1 MKVYK
6 DTAYQGLIEQ
16 LSRNIESD
24 NTDVFTPTYIIGAN
38 FLGQNYIQT
47 QLTENSGI
55 AANLKFLAWD
65 NLLSKL
71 FWIIQHNILREEQ
84 QSALDFISKKKTQL
98 ILFDLLDS
106 QDFKDEFGKVSRYYN
121 DNENKRWGLAQKT
134 QEIFTR
140 YLKLNPQLLTDWD
153 EGKFHYKNSDRQ
165 EEQEQWQQYLW
176 KKYRAELNG
185 RPDDYTVYKT
195 LKNDLNTHRELI
207 CQEIPAIHIVRT
219 EFFATAQLELL
230 EELSNCIPVYFYQHF
245 IPQSEVANHPTKLWK
260 GNQDKIGNQPF
271 IEGNV
276 TQKSSEDIFEILS
289 DNLKIVGHYTPYREV
304 EGLLNEILSQADA
317 NNGKMESRNY
327 VVYCQ
332 DLQKYTP
339 AIHHFFNLKNYRIP
353 YKTIG
358 EYTYDE
364 DTPLQAFHEILDYD
378 ESLMKPESLMG
389 IIENSTIAQ
398 RFNFEDF
405 EEIRRW
411 INGANIRY
419 SYAGDSEIETDLV
432 AWKKGLERLI
442 YGIMTGENDWTKVGL
457 EKEEWLIDATESSG
471 YDQLFGLADF
481 VEKLHDFKLKTNEK
495 KTLENW
501 IKWTDEGLDLF
512 FGDNT
517 NNIYID
523 NFKTYLGEFHLEK
536 ELEINFKTW
545 FEMLKPRLEN
555 IPESAKG
562 RMQGIIF
569 TELSGS
575 QAIPAENIAVLGLN
589 YDAFPAVA
597 KKLDFD
603 LLKDEEENKITSPK
617 EKGKNLFLKTISG
630 ANEKLYLSYQ
640 SRSPKDNE
648 EQPPSILIEQ
658 LMNTLDWSDKKIIH
672 HPLHG
677 FSSQYNQQDESAESQ
692 GHFRLKS
699 YTAPKTE
706 DEEGNFKALLSDK
719 EGEDEE
725 ALEEDIIEIDIRDF
739 IRFFQD
745 SFKYYYNKV
754 LGVYFNDDKEQLP
767 DGEPFDLDGLQKWMV
782 RNKII
787 TEDIQETDDYTNTAI
802 RDLKY
807 KGNLPLGDLGEI
819 AFKDFYKEDTK
830 YGKNYSELIKEY
842 FKLIQLKEKRSETID
857 KTIVHNGKKYVFNFK
872 TDVYDNEFIFP
883 VISSSYEKYKFE
895 WLIKSWFLFD
905 EKQIKKTKLIYS
917 EWGKLKQ
924 HDWSENEVSQIL
936 NRELMKNLIERFIGG
951 NKNFDPYHIF
961 KNLKKPSNKDKLKEE
976 LTPDGYKIISEYVL
990 NETAKKNFNWANF
1003 LNNTQFLQSLLNK

>member
-1 MKVYK
+1 
-6 DTAYQGLIEQ
+6 
-16 LSRNIESD
+16 
-24 NTDVFTPTYIIGAN
+24 
-38 FLGQNYIQT
+38 
-47 QLTENSGI
+47 
-55 AANLKFLAWD
+55 FLAWD

-71 FWIIQHNILREEQ
+71 FWTIQNNIRREEQ
-84 QSALDFISKKKTQL
+84 QSALDFVSKKKTQL

-106 QDFKDEFGKVSRYYN
+106 KDFKDEFGKVSDYY
-121 DNENKRWGLAQKT
+121 DGNENKRWGLAQKV

-140 YLKLNPQLLTDWD
+140 YLKLKPQLLTDWE
-153 EGKFHYKNSDRQ
+153 EGKFQYKNSDRQ

-176 KKYRAELNG
+176 RKYRAELNG

-195 LKNDLNTHRELI
+195 LKNGLDTHRELI
-207 CQEIPAIHIVRT
+207 FQEIPAIHIVRT

-245 IPQSEVANHPTKLWK
+245 IPQGKVANHPTKLWK
-260 GNQDKIGNQPF
+260 GNQDVIENQAF
-271 IEGNV
+271 IKESV
-276 TQKSSEDIFEILS
+276 TKKSSEDVFENLS

-317 NNGKMESRNY
+317 NNGKMESRKY

-339 AIHHFFNLKNYRIP
+339 AIHHFFNLRNYRIP

-364 DTPLQAFHEILDYD
+364 DTPLQAFYEILDYD
-378 ESLMKPESLMG
+378 ESLMKPENLMG

-411 INGANIRY
+411 INEANIRY
-419 SYAGDSEIETDLV
+419 SYAGDSTLETDLV

-442 YGIMTGENDWTKVGL
+442 YGSMTGENDWTRVGL
-457 EKEEWLIDATESSG
+457 EKEEWLIDATESRG

-481 VEKLHDFKLKTNEK
+481 VEKLYEFKLKTNEK
-495 KTLENW
+495 KTIENW

-517 NNIYID
+517 KNIYID

-617 EKGKNLFLKTISG
+617 EKDKNLFLKIISG

-658 LMNTLDWSDKKIIH
+658 LMNTLDWNDKKIIH

-677 FSSQYNQQDESAESQ
+677 FSSQYNQQDESAEDQ
-692 GHFRLKS
+692 DDLRLKS
-699 YTAPKTE
+699 YTVPKSE
-706 DEEGNFKALLSDK
+706 DEENFKELLPGKDS
-719 EGEDEE
+719 EGDE

-739 IRFFQD
+739 ISFFQD

-767 DGEPFDLDGLQKWMV
+767 DGEPFDLDYLQQWMV
-782 RNKII
+782 KNEIINDIIEDKKTNLSLQLKKTGVLPIGNLGDIKFEEILQDEKFSEIKKLVEEKLNAENKK
-787 TEDIQETDDYTNTAI
+787 EEQVNFKSDIEIEGKPVYFHGKTVLYDNKYYEAKI
-802 RDLKY
+802 SKSSLKY
-807 KGNLPLGDLGEI
+807 NWRIGIWSWVLSKHNSDFQGGFLIDDKEI
-819 AFKDFYKEDTK
+819 ERIDFSNVNENIEKLVKAFIRGQEELNPFYLSSSLKDWKDIK
-830 YGKNYSELIKEY
+830 SLKN
-842 FKLIQLKEKRSETID
+842 KLTPDRYNHISD
-857 KTIVHNGKKYVFNFK
+857 YVFNE
-872 TDVYDNEFIFP
+872 TQ
-883 VISSSYEKYKFE
+883 KYSFAWDKM
-895 WLIKSWFLFD
+895 LQNA
-905 EKQIKKTKLIYS
+905 QI
-917 EWGKLKQ
+917 
-924 HDWSENEVSQIL
+924 
-936 NRELMKNLIERFIGG
+936 
-951 NKNFDPYHIF
+951 
-961 KNLKKPSNKDKLKEE
+961 
-976 LTPDGYKIISEYVL
+976 
-990 NETAKKNFNWANF
+990 
-1003 LNNTQFLQSLLNK
+1003 LQSLLNK